1 MLAKNRG
8 SDILVAMHQH
18 LCMLGVSL
26 LLIGCLSPGEAR
38 LPGGTYHLQPA
49 ADAPLLDEWQ
59 EVETTDQRGTRKLLV
74 HVLNRPG
81 MTRLTLL
88 EPASLATLLR
98 CDFDGTA
105 ATRSGPLFA
114 ENIPA
119 ELPLA
124 VLQLSRWPRTSVS
137 RGLSGD
143 LSITDDG
150 VRRTIW
156 SGSEVFA
163 HIEECPDR
171 QTAIQLPGQGTTI
184 RIRKADQR

>member
-1 MLAKNRG
+1 
-8 SDILVAMHQH
+8 
-18 LCMLGVSL
+18 
-26 LLIGCLSPGEAR
+26 
-38 LPGGTYHLQPA
+38 
-49 ADAPLLDEWQ
+49 
-59 EVETTDQRGTRKLLV
+59 
-74 HVLNRPG
+74 

-105 ATRSGPLFA
+105 ATCSGPLFT

-124 VLQLSRWPRTSVS
+124 VLQLSRWPRTSVR

-156 SGSEVFA
+156 SGSKVFA
-163 HIEECPDR
+163 QIDEYPDR
-171 QTAIQLPGQGTTI
+171 QTAIRLPGQGTII